1 MKNSVLD
8 GMTPSHGPRRIF
20 RLASV
25 LKKAYVEY
33 ADVNVWMDKDIV
45 VHIQI
50 YNIIQPQK
58 NEDILL
64 FVTTWM
70 DFEDIMVSEIN
81 QTEKDKTI

>member
-1 MKNSVLD
+1 
-8 GMTPSHGPRRIF
+8 
-20 RLASV
+20 
-25 LKKAYVEY
+25 
-33 ADVNVWMDKDIV
+33 MDKDIV

-70 DFEDIMVSEIN
+70 GFEDIMVSEIN
-81 QTEKDKTI
+81 QTEKDKTV